1 MPEDGNMWVTVG
13 FSADHFSGRTH
24 LWGVFTSLVPRDA
37 AQLRSQTRARSATKA
52 FFCDRVKLLN
62 HQRRSKQN
70 RYLCCEGN
78 FLSASV
84 AHSAHTQHDAVTG

>member
-1 MPEDGNMWVTVG
+1 MGDSW
-13 FSADHFSGRTH
+13 FLSRSF
-24 LWGVFTSLVPRDA
+24 LWKDSSLGCIHKPRAEGCCA
-37 AQLRSQTRARSATKA
+37 AEVSDSSQISNES

-70 RYLCCEGN
+70 RSLCCEVN

-84 AHSAHTQHDAVTG
+84 AHSAHAQYDAVTG